1 MARSPIPARRTAT
14 TTLLS
19 RGDLMDWTP
28 DAPVPD
34 PSDAPSYNG
43 LNEQLL
49 AARRDEQDRA
59 VLGTINEERKVLKL
73 TQIINDHAPIQY
85 NRYLPNVK
93 CATPAC
99 NFEGEFWAH
108 SEHVA
113 RLILKEL
120 KR

>member
-1 MARSPIPARRTAT
+1 
-14 TTLLS
+14 
-19 RGDLMDWTP
+19 MDWTP

-34 PSDAPSYNG
+34 PSDSPSYDG
-43 LNEQLL
+43 LNDQLL
-49 AARRDEQDRA
+49 AQRREAAEQT
-59 VLGTINEERKVLKL
+59 VLGGVRHERDVLKL
-73 TQIINDHAPIQY
+73 TQIINDHAPVQY
-85 NRYLPNVK
+85 NRYLPHVK

-113 RLILKEL
+113 RLIMKAL

>member
-1 MARSPIPARRTAT
+1 MPDVESQ
-14 TTLLS
+14 
-19 RGDLMDWTP
+19 W

-49 AARRDEQDRA
+49 AQRA
-59 VLGTINEERKVLKL
+59 EKEREVLGTINEERKVLKL
-73 TQIINDHAPIQY
+73 TQIINDHAPVQY

-113 RLILKEL
+113 RLCLKAL
-120 KR
+120 QR